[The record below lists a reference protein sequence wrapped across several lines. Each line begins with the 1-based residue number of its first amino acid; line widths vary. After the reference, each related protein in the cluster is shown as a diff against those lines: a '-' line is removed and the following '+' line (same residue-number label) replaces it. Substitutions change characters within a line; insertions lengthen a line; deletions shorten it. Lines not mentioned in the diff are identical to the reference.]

1 MKTAT
6 HWTDPRYPAHNQ
18 PAPDSKTGAG
28 LGGSN
33 GAVNNRTCNSE
44 RGFFAPGFNQFMVA
58 RTGEP
63 QGSPVLHRSA
73 NPVSGYHPL
82 AGGGGFQ
89 TATGANAM
97 AQLANLTFEATTFEI
112 VDQNGQPWMR
122 MRDIIKALYEGD
134 DQNVTPFEN
143 AERAV
148 KRVFEKNRDEFTD
161 AMTAV
166 IPMPTAG
173 GTQDVRVFSFR
184 GAHLLGMLAKTK
196 KAKAFRVWLLDL
208 IEREGAQS
216 APLPNLYRQG
226 KTDKLS
232 AEQQQALRQLLE
244 ENVKRLPHA
253 AQAGAMIK
261 GWSKLKSHFGVGYRD
276 IPAERYPEAVNL
288 LTRHLSEL
296 LDPQAQ
302 AMALSDKERIGLALK
317 MATQVS
323 SEVTVAVLNA
333 VLSGNDNWK
342 SDRWMFGLTYKAGP
356 GNDPMVSWAS
366 QVPHS
371 ACVMSMDEMAKAIT
385 APDGLAP
392 TDAELANLA
401 SACTQRLASRMS
413 TRPNQ
418 PLALSA

>member
-1 MKTAT
+1 MAHTNLGTSALSFTFSAQTLRVVIIDGEPWFVASDVADALDHSDTSKAVSRLDDDEKLTRTMFASGQNREVLVINESGLYSLILTSRKPEAKKFKKWVTAEVL
-6 HWTDPRYPAHNQ
+6 PAIR
-18 PAPDSKTGAG
+18 KTG
-28 LGGSN
+28 S
-33 GAVNNRTCNSE
+33 
-44 RGFFAPGFNQFMVA
+44 
-58 RTGEP
+58 
-63 QGSPVLHRSA
+63 
-73 NPVSGYHPL
+73 
-82 AGGGGFQ
+82 
-89 TATGANAM
+89 
-97 AQLANLTFEATTFEI
+97 
-112 VDQNGQPWMR
+112 
-122 MRDIIKALYEGD
+122 YE
-134 DQNVTPFEN
+134 
-143 AERAV
+143 
-148 KRVFEKNRDEFTD
+148 
-161 AMTAV
+161 
-166 IPMPTAG
+166 
-173 GTQDVRVFSFR
+173 
-184 GAHLLGMLAKTK
+184 
-196 KAKAFRVWLLDL
+196 
-208 IEREGAQS
+208 
-216 APLPNLYRQG
+216 LPNLYRQG

>member
-1 MKTAT
+1 MADTTSSSVSPFNFGTHAVRVVMRDSQPWFSAADVCLALGVKNYRDSTA
-6 HWTDPRYPAHNQ
+6 HLDEDERGVVSTDTPASNQ
-18 PAPDSKTGAG
+18 YGPIAGQFENMLVVNESGLYALVLRSRKPEARKFAKWVTSEVLPAIRKTG
-28 LGGSN
+28 S
-33 GAVNNRTCNSE
+33 
-44 RGFFAPGFNQFMVA
+44 
-58 RTGEP
+58 
-63 QGSPVLHRSA
+63 
-73 NPVSGYHPL
+73 
-82 AGGGGFQ
+82 
-89 TATGANAM
+89 
-97 AQLANLTFEATTFEI
+97 
-112 VDQNGQPWMR
+112 
-122 MRDIIKALYEGD
+122 YE
-134 DQNVTPFEN
+134 
-143 AERAV
+143 
-148 KRVFEKNRDEFTD
+148 
-161 AMTAV
+161 
-166 IPMPTAG
+166 
-173 GTQDVRVFSFR
+173 
-184 GAHLLGMLAKTK
+184 
-196 KAKAFRVWLLDL
+196 
-208 IEREGAQS
+208 
-216 APLPNLYRQG
+216 LPNLYRQG

-302 AMALSDKERIGLALK
+302 AMALSDKERIGLAIK